1 MKTLALSL
9 FVGASSLF
17 SSSLVV
23 YNSNIGLVHEERPLR
38 LDKNAHS
45 IIYKDV
51 ASSIITESIN
61 LKLPKGVQLY
71 SQQYRYDKLTLAKLL
86 EYNIGKKVKVGKDSF
101 TLLAAN
107 NKEAILKNKK
117 GNIVTRES
125 KAIIFDKIPN
135 RLLSKPSLLWNVKT
149 DKNINAKLELDYLIK
164 NIKWSANYVLD
175 IVKNRAN
182 LRGFI
187 TLTNNSGKSFKDT
200 TLYTLAGTIN
210 RVRNPQP
217 RIMYS
222 KMMAQNRPIVQES
235 AHEGYHIYKI
245 PFKVTL
251 ANKEKTQINFQ
262 NFQNI
267 KVQREYEAQMSN
279 PLFFHGESNI
289 NVNQYITLQKLDT
302 PLPSGIVR
310 IYSKLHDTAILLG
323 ESSIKHTPKNEA
335 LKLKIGVNF
344 DIKVKQSIL
353 KRSDSNNYY
362 SADIRYTL
370 SNHSDEEKRVALLI
384 PFNKNRDA
392 RIKSAQKYV
401 DTKGNLATFSIKIK
415 ANTSKSFDVHFES
428 RK

>member
-17 SSSLVV
+17 GSSLVV

-38 LDKNAHS
+38 LDKNSHS

-187 TLTNNSGKSFKDT
+187 TLTNNSGKNFKNT

-222 KMMAQNRPIVQES
+222 KMMAQNRPMVQES
-235 AHEGYHIYKI
+235 SHEGYHIYKI

-302 PLPSGIVR
+302 PLPSGVVR
-310 IYSKLHDTAILLG
+310 IYSKLHDTSILLG

-401 DTKGNLATFSIKIK
+401 YTKGNLATFSIKIK
-415 ANTSKSFDVHFES
+415 ANTDKSFDVHFES

>member
-17 SSSLVV
+17 GSSLVI
-23 YNSNIGLVHEERPLR
+23 YNSNIGLVHEERPLH
-38 LDKNAHS
+38 LDKNSHN

-101 TLLAAN
+101 ILLAAN
-107 NKEAILKNKK
+107 NTEAILKNKK

-187 TLTNNSGKSFKDT
+187 TLTNNSGKSFKNT

-210 RVRNPQP
+210 RIRNPQP
-217 RIMYS
+217 PRVMYS
-222 KMMAQNRPIVQES
+222 KMMAQNRPS
-235 AHEGYHIYKI
+235 
-245 PFKVTL
+245 T
-251 ANKEKTQINFQ
+251 
-262 NFQNI
+262 
-267 KVQREYEAQMSN
+267 REF
-279 PLFFHGESNI
+279 P
-289 NVNQYITLQKLDT
+289 
-302 PLPSGIVR
+302 
-310 IYSKLHDTAILLG
+310 
-323 ESSIKHTPKNEA
+323 
-335 LKLKIGVNF
+335 
-344 DIKVKQSIL
+344 
-353 KRSDSNNYY
+353 
-362 SADIRYTL
+362 
-370 SNHSDEEKRVALLI
+370 
-384 PFNKNRDA
+384 
-392 RIKSAQKYV
+392 
-401 DTKGNLATFSIKIK
+401 
-415 ANTSKSFDVHFES
+415 
-428 RK
+428 